1 MGRPVTVACIA
12 GALAAL
18 AAVVGCDGKVIR
30 LGEPSTPSDGGACP
44 HVQVPAGQV
53 LWIGDSWQL
62 LPAGQEAHTLVQS
75 MARAAGA
82 IGQNDVYT
90 VKAAAA
96 STIVA
101 IEEQYITQEAANGN
115 VKVVIMDGGTWDTI
129 NNNAN
134 STELS
139 ATVTAVINNFT
150 ELLSTVASNQTV
162 TDVVYFLM
170 PSDVPG
176 VDELRPGLEA
186 ACTSSAVP
194 CHFIDLQTSWSA
206 GDDTGGTIPVPT
218 AAGAAIIAQQIW
230 ATMQAHCIAQ

>member
-1 MGRPVTVACIA
+1 MGRPVTYACIA
-12 GALAAL
+12 GALVAL

-30 LGEPSTPSDGGACP
+30 LGEPSTPPDGGACP
-44 HVQVPAGQV
+44 HAQVPATQV

-62 LPAGQEAHTLVQS
+62 LPAGQEAHTQVRNL
-75 MARAAGA
+75 ARTANA
-82 IGQNDVYT
+82 IGPNDDYT
-90 VKAAAA
+90 IKAAPA
-96 STIVA
+96 STIAA
-101 IEEQYITQEAANGN
+101 IEQQYITQEAATGN

-129 NNNAN
+129 NNG
-134 STELS
+134 S
-139 ATVTAVINNFT
+139 ATTVIPTFT

-170 PSDVPG
+170 SSDVPG
-176 VDELRPGLEA
+176 VDQLRPGLEA
-186 ACTSSAVP
+186 ACASSAVP

-206 GDDTGGTIPVPT
+206 GDDTGGAIPVPT